1 MIQAESKPGPNFC
14 SVRFLSFGVVVCP
27 APWKE
32 NAGDLLGRKRAEGKE
47 GRGGRDGIGNVD
59 FLQQTDYLPKHS

>member
-32 NAGDLLGRKRAEGKE
+32 NAGDLLGRKRAEGKKGE
-47 GRGGRDGIGNVD
+47 EEEME
-59 FLQQTDYLPKHS
+59 